1 MNDEVMNL
9 GVLLKIGEL
18 AEVCHVSKRTVD
30 YYTKMG
36 LLQCERSET
45 NYRFYGEDAIDD
57 IKFIE
62 QCKEMQMTLSQIHQ
76 RLKVKKADQ
85 VDTEMVH
92 SQVKQVIDKMEYLG
106 AELKDIHESV
116 GKLDEETQTKIKKN
130 LSPQTVALIQS
141 LLLYST

>member
-1 MNDEVMNL
+1 M
-9 GVLLKIGEL
+9 LKIGEL

-62 QCKEMQMTLSQIHQ
+62 QCKEMQMTLSQIQQ
-76 RLKVKKADQ
+76 RLTVKKASQ
-85 VDTEMVH
+85 VDSEMIH

-116 GKLDEETQTKIKKN
+116 EKLDEETQTKIKKN

>member
-1 MNDEVMNL
+1 M
-9 GVLLKIGEL
+9 LLKIGEL

-62 QCKEMQMTLSQIHQ
+62 QCKEMQMTLSQIQQ
-76 RLKVKKADQ
+76 RLTVKKSSQ
-85 VDTEMVH
+85 VDSEMIH

-116 GKLDEETQTKIKKN
+116 EKLDEETQTKIKKN

>member
-1 MNDEVMNL
+1 M
-9 GVLLKIGEL
+9 LKIGEL

-62 QCKEMQMTLSQIHQ
+62 QCKEMQMTLSQIQQ
-76 RLKVKKADQ
+76 RLTVKKSSQ
-85 VDTEMVH
+85 VDSEMIH

-116 GKLDEETQTKIKKN
+116 EKLDEETQTKIKKN

>member
-1 MNDEVMNL
+1 M
-9 GVLLKIGEL
+9 LLKIGEL
-18 AEVCHVSKRTVD
+18 AEVCRVSKRTVD

-57 IKFIE
+57 IRFIE
-62 QCKEMQMTLSQIHQ
+62 QCKEMQMSLSQIQQ
-76 RLKVKKADQ
+76 RLTVKKASQ
-85 VDTEMVH
+85 VDTEMIH
-92 SQVKQVIDKMEYLG
+92 HQVKQVMNKMAYLG

-116 GKLDEETQTKIKKN
+116 EKLDEETQTKIKKN

>member
-1 MNDEVMNL
+1 M
-9 GVLLKIGEL
+9 LLKIGEL

-62 QCKEMQMTLSQIHQ
+62 QCKEMQMTLSQIQQ
-76 RLKVKKADQ
+76 RLTVKKASQ
-85 VDTEMVH
+85 VDSEMIH

-116 GKLDEETQTKIKKN
+116 EKLDEETQTKIKKN

>member
-1 MNDEVMNL
+1 M
-9 GVLLKIGEL
+9 LLKIGEL

-76 RLKVKKADQ
+76 RLTVKKASQ
-85 VDTEMVH
+85 VDTEMIH

-116 GKLDEETQTKIKKN
+116 EKLDEETQTKIKKN

>member
-1 MNDEVMNL
+1 MYNEVIDL

-36 LLQCERSET
+36 LLECERSET
-45 NYRFYGEDAIDD
+45 NYRFYGEDAIED

-62 QCKEMQMTLSQIHQ
+62 QCKEMQMTLSQIQQ
-76 RLKVKKADQ
+76 RLTVKKSSQ
-85 VDTEMVH
+85 VDTEMIH
-92 SQVKQVIDKMEYLG
+92 SQVKQVIDKMQYLG

-116 GKLDEETQTKIKKN
+116 EKLDEETQTKIKKN

>member
-1 MNDEVMNL
+1 MINL

-18 AEVCHVSKRTVD
+18 AEVCRVSKRTVD

-57 IKFIE
+57 IRFIE
-62 QCKEMQMTLSQIHQ
+62 HCKEMQMSLSQIQQ
-76 RLKVKKADQ
+76 RLTVKKSSQ
-85 VDTEMVH
+85 VDTEIIH
-92 SQVKQVIDKMEYLG
+92 NQVKQVMNKMAYLG

-116 GKLDEETQTKIKKN
+116 EKLDEETQTKIKKN

>member
-1 MNDEVMNL
+1 M
-9 GVLLKIGEL
+9 LLKIGEL
-18 AEVCHVSKRTVD
+18 AELCHVSKRTVD

-45 NYRFYGEDAIDD
+45 NYRFYGADAIDD

-62 QCKEMQMTLSQIHQ
+62 QCKEMQMTLNQIQQ
-76 RLKVKKADQ
+76 RLTVKKSSQ
-85 VDTEMVH
+85 VDTEMIH

-106 AELKDIHESV
+106 AELKDIYENV
-116 GKLDEETQTKIKKN
+116 EKLDEEAQTKIKKN